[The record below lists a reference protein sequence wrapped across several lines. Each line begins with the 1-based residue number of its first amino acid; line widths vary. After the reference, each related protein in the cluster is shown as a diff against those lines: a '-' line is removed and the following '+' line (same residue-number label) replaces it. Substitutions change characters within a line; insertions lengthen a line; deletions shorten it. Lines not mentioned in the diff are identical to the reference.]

1 MKRYCHSLLAIF
13 AFITVGVF
21 CNTVCAD
28 DSQPGYLELKET
40 TANRYS
46 VIWRN
51 PKLVNQQLALSLQF
65 PAQVKNLTKPVLRKL
80 PGATVE
86 RRLIETGAQGIIG
99 QRIDINGL
107 QMTNTDVLVRIE
119 FANGASSTALLKPSQ
134 PWLIFKGPR
143 SAGQVVWDFTV
154 LGVEH
159 ILSGFDHLLFVL
171 ALLLIV
177 SGTRRLLMTITA
189 FTIAHS
195 ITLAAAT
202 LGWLWLPGP
211 PVEATIALSILFLAS
226 EMLKVNRGQ
235 PSLTANYP
243 WLVAFAF
250 GLLHGLGFAGA
261 LADVGLPQHEIPLA
275 LLMFN
280 IGVELGQILFV
291 VVILVFV
298 FILQK
303 LRDNWPLWSRQVPAY
318 GIGTMA
324 AFWFVERVSGFY
336 L

>member
-1 MKRYCHSLLAIF
+1 MRRYHSLLATFVLIF
-13 AFITVGVF
+13 SGLFGSSA
-21 CNTVCAD
+21 CAD

-51 PKLVNQQLALSLQF
+51 PKLTNQQNRLSLQF
-65 PAQVKNLTKPVLRKL
+65 PAEVKNLTKPVLREL

-86 RRLIETGAQGIIG
+86 RRLIETDAQGLIG
-99 QRIDINGL
+99 KRIEIDGL
-107 QMTNTDVLVRIE
+107 QASNTDVLVRIE
-119 FANGASSTALLKPSQ
+119 FANGANSTALLKPAQ
-134 PWLIFKGPR
+134 PWLVVKGPR

-177 SGTRRLLMTITA
+177 SGIRRLLMTITA

-202 LGWLWLPGP
+202 LGVLWVPGP
-211 PVEATIALSILFLAS
+211 PVEVTIALSILFLAS
-226 EMLKVNRGQ
+226 ELVKVDRGQ
-235 PSLTANYP
+235 PSLTATYP
-243 WLVAFAF
+243 WLVAFTF

-280 IGVELGQILFV
+280 VGVELGQVVFV
-291 VVILVFV
+291 AVILAMIFV
-298 FILQK
+298 LQK
-303 LRDNWPLWSRQVPAY
+303 LRSQWPVWSRQVPAY
-318 GIGTMA
+318 GIGAMA
-324 AFWFVERVSGFY
+324 AFWFVERVSGF
-336 L
+336 

>member
-1 MKRYCHSLLAIF
+1 MMRRYRSLLGIF
-13 AFITVGVF
+13 VLIISGLSGGSAF
-21 CNTVCAD
+21 AD

-51 PKLVNQQLALSLQF
+51 PKLTNQQLGLSLRF
-65 PAQVKNLTKPVLRKL
+65 PAGVKNLTKPILREL

-86 RRLIETGAQGIIG
+86 RRLIETDAQGLIG
-99 QRIDINGL
+99 KRIEIDGL
-107 QMTNTDVLVRIE
+107 QASNTDVLVRIE
-119 FANGASSTALLKPSQ
+119 FANGASSTALLKPAQ
-134 PWLIFKGPR
+134 PWLIVKGPR
-143 SAGQVVWDFTV
+143 SARQVVWDFTV

-171 ALLLIV
+171 ALLLLV
-177 SGTRRLLMTITA
+177 SGIRRLLLTITA

-195 ITLAAAT
+195 ITLATAT
-202 LGWLWLPGP
+202 LGVVWVPGP

-226 EMLKVNRGQ
+226 ELVKVNRGQ
-235 PSLTANYP
+235 PSLTASYP
-243 WLVAFAF
+243 WLVAFTF

-280 IGVELGQILFV
+280 VGVELGQVAFV
-291 VVILVFV
+291 AVVLALVFA
-298 FILQK
+298 
-303 LRDNWPLWSRQVPAY
+303 LRKVRIQWPAGSRQLPAY
-318 GIGTMA
+318 GIGAMA
-324 AFWFVERVSGFY
+324 AFWFIERVSGF
-336 L
+336 

>member
-1 MKRYCHSLLAIF
+1 MRRYYSLLATFVLIISGLF
-13 AFITVGVF
+13 GSTAFS
-21 CNTVCAD
+21 D

-51 PKLVNQQLALSLQF
+51 PTLTNQQVTLSLQF
-65 PAQVKNLTKPVLRKL
+65 PAGVKNLTEPVLREL
-80 PGATVE
+80 PSSTVE
-86 RRLIETGAQGIIG
+86 RRLIETDAQGLIG
-99 QRIDINGL
+99 KRIEIDGL
-107 QMTNTDVLVRIE
+107 QASNTDVLVRIE
-119 FANGASSTALLKPSQ
+119 FANGASSTALLKPAQ
-134 PWLIFKGPR
+134 PWLIVKGPR
-143 SAGQVVWDFTV
+143 SAGQVVWDYTV

-159 ILSGFDHLLFVL
+159 ILSGLDHLLFVL

-177 SGTRRLLMTITA
+177 SGIRRLLMTITA

-202 LGWLWLPGP
+202 LGVLWMPGP

-226 EMLKVNRGQ
+226 ELVKVNRGL
-235 PSLTANYP
+235 PSLTATYP
-243 WLVAFAF
+243 WLVAFTF

-280 IGVELGQILFV
+280 VGVELGQVLFV
-291 VVILVFV
+291 AVILAMVFV
-298 FILQK
+298 LQK
-303 LRDNWPLWSRQVPAY
+303 LRSHWPVLSRQVPAY
-318 GIGTMA
+318 GIGAVA
-324 AFWFVERVSGFY
+324 AFWFIERVSGF
-336 L
+336 